1 MLGKRFYKEIL
12 DNLDEGVYVLDLRRN
27 ISYWNHGAE
36 RITGYARSEVLGKG
50 CRENILKHVGE
61 DGVNLCKG
69 QWPSVHT
76 IADGKAREAQ
86 VYLHHKDGRH
96 LPVLVRS
103 TPLRDANQ
111 RIIGAVEIFSEN
123 PPKHSELENLKK
135 TDQMALLC
143 PLTSLGN
150 RRWAELSLRARLDEM
165 ERYGWP
171 FGLLFVDV
179 DQFKQINDEYGHL
192 TGDEVLKMVART
204 LSRSVRSFD
213 FVGRWGG
220 EEFIAIIRNSTEK
233 TLRSVANRCRTLIED
248 SCVVVQEKE
257 VRVTVSIGATL
268 ARQEDTM
275 ETLLQRAD
283 QLMYQSKASGRN
295 RISCD
300 RFALTAR
307 RRPDRSAARRAAS

>member
-1 MLGKRFYKEIL
+1 MLGNRFYKEIL
-12 DNLDEGVYVLDLRRN
+12 DNLDEGVYVLDLQRS
-27 ISYWNHGAE
+27 ISYWNRGAE
-36 RITGYARSEVLGKG
+36 RITGYTSSEVLGKD
-50 CRENILKHVGE
+50 CRDNILRHVSE
-61 DGVNLCKG
+61 DGMSLCNG
-69 QWPSVHT
+69 QFPVAHAIT
-76 IADGKAREAQ
+76 DGKSREAQ
-86 VYLHHKDGRH
+86 VHLHHKDGRH

-123 PPKHSELENLKK
+123 PPKHSELENLKQIN
-135 TDQMALLC
+135 QMALLC

-165 ERYGWP
+165 DRYGWS

-220 EEFIAIIRNSTEK
+220 EEFIAIIRNATEK
-233 TLRSVANRCRTLIED
+233 TLRSVANRCRILIED
-248 SCVVVQEKE
+248 SSLAVQEKE
-257 VRVTVSIGATL
+257 IRVTVSIGATW
-268 ARQEDTM
+268 ARQEDTR

-295 RISCD
+295 RISYD
-300 RFALTAR
+300 GFALAAG
-307 RRPDRSAARRAAS
+307 RRPDRSAARPGAS